1 MGSKKDKEQQTGGG
15 LQDTDENRQQI
26 LKPGKSSTAAKPQNE
41 ISDFLDVG
49 PVSLS
54 VR

>member
-15 LQDTDENRQQI
+15 LQDSDENRQQI
-26 LKPGKSSTAAKPQNE
+26 KPGKSSTAAKPQNE